1 MDLLKMH
8 KRRSRLSE
16 VAYIVLNIGLAAVV
30 FAIVYTANSP
40 WLAIAAVLLSKWR
53 VLAVRPR
60 FWFANLIANMVDII
74 VGVSVVVLLVAAQGG
89 AAGSGSL
96 VAQLIIT
103 LLYAGWL
110 LFIKPRSRR
119 VYVALQALIAILV
132 GITALSLVSYSWD
145 SLFFVLAMWGIGY
158 VAARHVLGSYEEPH
172 TTLYSMIVA
181 FMFAEF
187 GWIGFHW
194 LMAYPLPGSGNIQLS
209 QLALLTAL
217 LTFVA
222 ERAYA
227 SYHKYGTVRRTDI
240 LPAIV
245 LAAALGATMYI
256 FALLFGTDAL

>member
-16 VAYIVLNIGLAAVV
+16 VAYVVLNIGLAAMV

-74 VGVSVVVLLVAAQGG
+74 VGVSAVVLLVAAQG
-89 AAGSGSL
+89 SV
-96 VAQLIIT
+96 VAQIVIT
-103 LLYAGWL
+103 LLYVAWL

-119 VYVALQALIAILV
+119 VYVALQALIAIMV
-132 GITALSLVSYSWD
+132 GITALSLVSYAWD
-145 SLFFVLAMWGIGY
+145 SIFFVLAMWGIGY
-158 VAARHVLGSYEEPH
+158 VAARHVLGSYDEPH

-187 GWIGFHW
+187 GWLGFHW

-222 ERAYA
+222 ERAFA
-227 SYHKYGTVRRTDI
+227 SYHKYGTVRQADVLPSII
-240 LPAIV
+240 LAV
-245 LAAALGATMYI
+245 ALGVVMLI
-256 FALLFGTDAL
+256 FAQLFGTDAL

>member
-16 VAYIVLNIGLAAVV
+16 VAYVVLNIGLAAAV
-30 FAIVYTANSP
+30 FTIVYTAYSP
-40 WLAIAAVLLSKWR
+40 WLAMAVVLLSKWR

-89 AAGSGSL
+89 ANAPGSL
-96 VAQLIIT
+96 AAQVIIA

-132 GITALSLVSYSWD
+132 GITALSLVSYAWD
-145 SLFFVLAMWGIGY
+145 SFFFVVAMWGIGY
-158 VAARHVLGSYEEPH
+158 VAARHVLGSYEEVH
-172 TTLYSMIVA
+172 TTLYSMITA

-187 GWIGFHW
+187 GWIGYHW

-217 LTFVA
+217 FSFVA
-222 ERAYA
+222 EQAYA

-240 LPAIV
+240 LPAVI
-245 LAAALGATMYI
+245 LAAALSVTMYI
-256 FALLFGTDAL
+256 FALVFGTDAL

>member
-16 VAYIVLNIGLAAVV
+16 VAYVVLNIGLAAVV

-74 VGVSVVVLLVAAQGG
+74 VGVSVVVLLVAAQG
-89 AAGSGSL
+89 SL
-96 VAQLIIT
+96 VAQTIIT
-103 LLYAGWL
+103 LLYVGWL

-145 SLFFVLAMWGIGY
+145 SIFFVLAMWGIGY

-227 SYHKYGTVRRTDI
+227 SYHKYGTVRRTDV

-245 LAAALGATMYI
+245 LAAALGATMYV

>member
-16 VAYIVLNIGLAAVV
+16 VAYVVLNIGLAAMV

-74 VGVSVVVLLVAAQGG
+74 VGVSAVVLLVAAQG
-89 AAGSGSL
+89 SV
-96 VAQLIIT
+96 VAQIVIT
-103 LLYAGWL
+103 LLYVAWL

-119 VYVALQALIAILV
+119 VYVALQALIAIMV

-145 SLFFVLAMWGIGY
+145 SIFFVLAMWGIGY
-158 VAARHVLGSYEEPH
+158 VAARHVLGSYDEPH

-187 GWIGFHW
+187 GWLGFHW

-222 ERAYA
+222 ERAFA
-227 SYHKYGTVRRTDI
+227 SYHKYGTVRQADVLPSII
-240 LPAIV
+240 LAV
-245 LAAALGATMYI
+245 ALGVVMLI
-256 FALLFGTDAL
+256 FAQLFGTDAL

>member
-16 VAYIVLNIGLAAVV
+16 VAYVVLNIGLAAMV

-74 VGVSVVVLLVAAQGG
+74 VGISVVVLLVAAQGSIITQ
-89 AAGSGSL
+89 A
-96 VAQLIIT
+96 VIT
-103 LLYAGWL
+103 LLYVGWL

-119 VYVALQALIAILV
+119 SYVALQALIATMA

-145 SLFFVLAMWGIGY
+145 SIFFVLAMWGIGY
-158 VAARHVLGSYEEPH
+158 VAARHVLGSYDEPH
-172 TTLYSMIVA
+172 TALYSMIVA

-187 GWIGFHW
+187 GWLGFHW

-209 QLALLTAL
+209 QLALLIAL
-217 LTFVA
+217 LAFVA
-222 ERAYA
+222 ERAFA
-227 SYHKYGTVRRTDI
+227 SYHKYGTVRQADVLPSII
-240 LPAIV
+240 LAV
-245 LAAALGATMYI
+245 ALGVVMFI
-256 FALLFGTDAL
+256 FAQLFGTDAL

>member
-16 VAYIVLNIGLAAVV
+16 VAYVVLNIGLAAVV

-74 VGVSVVVLLVAAQGG
+74 VGVGVVVLLVAAQGSM
-89 AAGSGSL
+89 AAQ
-96 VAQLIIT
+96 AIIT
-103 LLYAGWL
+103 LLYIVWL

-119 VYVALQALIAILV
+119 SYVALQALIAIVV
-132 GITALSLVSYSWD
+132 GITALSLVSYAWD
-145 SLFFVLAMWGIGY
+145 SFFFVLAMWGVGY

-194 LMAYPLPGSGNIQLS
+194 LMAYPLPGSGNLQLS

-227 SYHKYGTVRRTDI
+227 SYHKYGTVRRADI

-245 LAAALGATMYI
+245 LAVALGATMYV

>member
-16 VAYIVLNIGLAAVV
+16 VAYVVLNIGLAAMV

-74 VGVSVVVLLVAAQGG
+74 VGVSAVVLLVAAQGG
-89 AAGSGSL
+89 V
-96 VAQLIIT
+96 VAQIIIT
-103 LLYAGWL
+103 LLYVVWL

-119 VYVALQALIAILV
+119 VYVALQALIAIMV

-145 SLFFVLAMWGIGY
+145 SIFFVLAMWGIGY

-187 GWIGFHW
+187 GWLGFHW

-222 ERAYA
+222 ERAFA
-227 SYHKYGTVRRTDI
+227 SYHKYGTVRQADVLPSII
-240 LPAIV
+240 LAV
-245 LAAALGATMYI
+245 ALGVVMLI
-256 FALLFGTDAL
+256 FAQLFGTDAL

>member
-16 VAYIVLNIGLAAVV
+16 VAYVVLNIGLAAMV

-74 VGVSVVVLLVAAQGG
+74 VGISVVVLLVAAQGSIITQ
-89 AAGSGSL
+89 A
-96 VAQLIIT
+96 VIT
-103 LLYAGWL
+103 LLYVGWL

-119 VYVALQALIAILV
+119 SYVALQALIATMA

-145 SLFFVLAMWGIGY
+145 SIFFVLAMWGIGY
-158 VAARHVLGSYEEPH
+158 VAARHVLGSYDEPH

-187 GWIGFHW
+187 GWLGFHW

-209 QLALLTAL
+209 QLALLIAL
-217 LTFVA
+217 LAFVA
-222 ERAYA
+222 ERAFA
-227 SYHKYGTVRRTDI
+227 SYHKYGTVRQADVLPSII
-240 LPAIV
+240 LAV
-245 LAAALGATMYI
+245 ALGVVMLI
-256 FALLFGTDAL
+256 FAQLFGTDAL

>member
-16 VAYIVLNIGLAAVV
+16 VAYVVLNIGLAAMV

-74 VGVSVVVLLVAAQGG
+74 VGVSAVVLLVAAQGG
-89 AAGSGSL
+89 V
-96 VAQLIIT
+96 VAQIIIT
-103 LLYAGWL
+103 LLYVVWL

-119 VYVALQALIAILV
+119 VYVALQALIAIMV

-145 SLFFVLAMWGIGY
+145 SIFFVLAMWGIGY
-158 VAARHVLGSYEEPH
+158 VAARHVLGSYDEPH

-187 GWIGFHW
+187 GWLGFHW

-222 ERAYA
+222 ERAFA
-227 SYHKYGTVRRTDI
+227 SYHKYGTVRQADVLPSII
-240 LPAIV
+240 LAV
-245 LAAALGATMYI
+245 ALGVVMLI
-256 FALLFGTDAL
+256 FAQLFGTDAL

>member
-16 VAYIVLNIGLAAVV
+16 VAYVVLNIGLAAMV

-74 VGVSVVVLLVAAQGG
+74 VGVSAVVLLVAAQG
-89 AAGSGSL
+89 SV
-96 VAQLIIT
+96 VAQIVIT
-103 LLYAGWL
+103 LLYVAWL

-119 VYVALQALIAILV
+119 VYVALQALIAIMA

-145 SLFFVLAMWGIGY
+145 SIFFVLAMWGIGY
-158 VAARHVLGSYEEPH
+158 VAARHVLGSYDEPH

-187 GWIGFHW
+187 GWLGFHW

-227 SYHKYGTVRRTDI
+227 SYYKYGTVRQADVLPSII
-240 LPAIV
+240 LAV
-245 LAAALGATMYI
+245 ALGVVMLI
-256 FALLFGTDAL
+256 FAQLFGTDAL

>member
-16 VAYIVLNIGLAAVV
+16 VAYVVLNIGLAAMV

-74 VGVSVVVLLVAAQGG
+74 VGISVVVLLVAAQGSIITQ
-89 AAGSGSL
+89 A
-96 VAQLIIT
+96 VIT
-103 LLYAGWL
+103 LLYVGWL

-119 VYVALQALIAILV
+119 SYVALQALIATMA

-145 SLFFVLAMWGIGY
+145 SIFFVLAMWGIGY
-158 VAARHVLGSYEEPH
+158 VAARHVLGSYDEPH

-187 GWIGFHW
+187 GWLGFHW

-209 QLALLTAL
+209 QLALLIAL
-217 LTFVA
+217 LAFVA
-222 ERAYA
+222 ERAFA
-227 SYHKYGTVRRTDI
+227 SYHKYGTVRQADVLPSII
-240 LPAIV
+240 LAV
-245 LAAALGATMYI
+245 ALGAVMLI
-256 FALLFGTDAL
+256 FAQLFGTDAL

>member
-16 VAYIVLNIGLAAVV
+16 VAYVVLNIGLAAMV

-74 VGVSVVVLLVAAQGG
+74 VGISVVVLLVAAQGSIITQ
-89 AAGSGSL
+89 A
-96 VAQLIIT
+96 VIT
-103 LLYAGWL
+103 LLYVGWL

-119 VYVALQALIAILV
+119 SYVALQALIATMAS
-132 GITALSLVSYSWD
+132 ITALSLVSYSWD
-145 SLFFVLAMWGIGY
+145 SIFFVLAMWGIGY
-158 VAARHVLGSYEEPH
+158 VAARHVLGSYDEPH

-187 GWIGFHW
+187 GWLGFHW

-222 ERAYA
+222 ERAFA
-227 SYHKYGTVRRTDI
+227 SYHKYGTVRQADVLPSII
-240 LPAIV
+240 LAV
-245 LAAALGATMYI
+245 ALGVVMLI
-256 FALLFGTDAL
+256 FAQLFGTDAL